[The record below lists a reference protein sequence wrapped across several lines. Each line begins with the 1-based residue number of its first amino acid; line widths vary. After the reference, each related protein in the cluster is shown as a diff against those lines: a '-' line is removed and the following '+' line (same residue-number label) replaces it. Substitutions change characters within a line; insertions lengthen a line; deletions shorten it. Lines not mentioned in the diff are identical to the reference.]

1 MRQLKIQKSITN
13 RSSEALDKYLVE
25 IGRAP
30 LISIDEE
37 IELAQKIKKGGPEG
51 ERAKDKLVTANL
63 RFVVSVAKQYQ
74 HQGLTLTD
82 LIDEGNIGLI
92 KAAQKFD
99 ETRGFK
105 FISYAVWWIRQ
116 SILQAI
122 AEQSRIVRLPLNQ
135 VSAISKI
142 NQVTNEF
149 IQQHNRRPS
158 IHELSELTGIDES
171 RIRQSQNADN
181 HHMSID
187 APFSDDDDNSM
198 ADMLSGG
205 EDSRTDRSVDFESMS
220 DDLKAV
226 LKKTLK
232 DREITIV
239 TECFG
244 IGCHEKGL
252 EEIGT
257 EMGLTRERVRQ
268 IREKAIEKIRES
280 GNARVL
286 MKYLG

>member
-1 MRQLKIQKSITN
+1 MMAPSKKLLAALAAVFLLNILVIGGVQSLTTPALAAVYQQGSQGETVRQIQTKLKRWGYYDGEVDGIYGSATT
-13 RSSEALDKYLVE
+13 EAVKYFQ
-25 IGRAP
+25 R
-30 LISIDEE
+30 
-37 IELAQKIKKGGPEG
+37 
-51 ERAKDKLVTANL
+51 RN
-63 RFVVSVAKQYQ
+63 
-74 HQGLTLTD
+74 GLTAD
-82 LIDEGNIGLI
+82 GIAGN
-92 KAAQKFD
+92 A
-99 ETRGFK
+99 T
-105 FISYAVWWIRQ
+105 
-116 SILQAI
+116 LQAI